1 MIVYRCEHCS
11 SSFLE
16 KRNRCYNCHSERL
29 KEYEVSSGVV
39 QDTVQLFATPD
50 NLPEKYYILRVESE
64 GISFFCRSQV
74 YIREGE
80 KVSVKEDV
88 NSLCCEP
95 ENNQLQ

>member
-1 MIVYRCEHCS
+1 MILYRCEDCS

-16 KRNRCYNCHSERL
+16 KRKRCYNCHSERL

-50 NLPEKYYILRVESE
+50 NLPEKYYILRVVSE
-64 GISFFCRSQV
+64 GISIFCQSQV

-80 KVSVKEDV
+80 QVLLKEDA
-88 NSLCCEP
+88 NSIYCEP
-95 ENNQLQ
+95 EGNKI